1 MTGKF
6 KIERLQNLRLLAVY
20 CRQEEVLAVATLGW
34 DPVAAKFAN
43 FLKTGNVLRKE
54 DALEWCKNQI

>member
-1 MTGKF
+1 MDREDDK
-6 KIERLQNLRLLAVY
+6 LLAIY
-20 CRQEEVLAVATLGW
+20 CTRDQVSAVATLGM

-43 FLKTGNVLRKE
+43 FVKTGNILRKE

>member
-1 MTGKF
+1 MLVDREDDK
-6 KIERLQNLRLLAVY
+6 LLAIY
-20 CRQEEVLAVATLGW
+20 CTRDQVSAVATLGM

-43 FLKTGNVLRKE
+43 FVKTGNILRKE